1 MAPQQWIHREPGLV
15 RPGEE
20 TVGEYLAYIPDPL
33 VGRSFAFSGQTM
45 ADVAEAERAI
55 MNLNESAKVLH
66 GTEGLARLLLR
77 AEASASSRIEGIEVG
92 AQRLLRAEAA
102 RDLDSGSRPDP
113 VAEDVLANID
123 AMKVAMELADD
134 ECEITADSILRIHER
149 VLRGGDLGRFAGK
162 LRTTASWI
170 GGSAYHPFNAAF
182 VPPPPRDLPRLLDDL
197 AEFVNDRS
205 MPPVA
210 HAALAHAQ
218 FETIHPFVDGNG
230 RTGRALIHV
239 MLRRSGLAPTYCP
252 PVSLVLATLAK
263 DYYGALNNYHIPGSP
278 DSPEVVKAVD
288 EWVSFFARA
297 CTRSVHDALLF
308 EQRVEQIQDV
318 WRQRLA
324 PVRAGS
330 SVEMLIEVL
339 PSMVIMTVQQAAEVL
354 GRSFTAA
361 NTAVDQLVKAKILK
375 QITVGK
381 RNRAFEATELIS
393 AFTELERRLA
403 SPAGDTRFEGPVRP
417 VPWRGKKAP
426 APKGQKSGVAPIDA
440 GELADAPE

>member
-1 MAPQQWIHREPGLV
+1 MARMVAQQWIHHEPGLT
-15 RPGEE
+15 RPGEAQ
-20 TVGEYLAYIPDPL
+20 VGEYLSFVPDLL
-33 VGRSFAFSGQTM
+33 VGRAFAFSGQTTS
-45 ADVAEAERAI
+45 DVAEAERAI
-55 MNLNESAKVLH
+55 RDLNASAKVLH

-102 RDLDSGSRPDP
+102 RDLDSQARPDA

-123 AMKVAMELADD
+123 AMKVAMTLAD
-134 ECEITADSILRIHER
+134 EETVMTTDSILRIHER
-149 VLRGGDLGRFAGK
+149 VLRGGDLGRYAGK

-182 VPPPPRDLPRLLDDL
+182 VPPPPRDLPKLLDDL
-197 AEFVNDRS
+197 SEFCNDQS
-205 MPPVA
+205 MPAIA
-210 HAALAHAQ
+210 HAAIAHAQ

-230 RTGRALIHV
+230 RTGRAMIHV
-239 MLRRSGLAPTYCP
+239 MLRRRGIAPTYCP

-263 DYYGALNNYHIPGSP
+263 DYYAALNNYHVPGAA
-278 DSPEVVKAVD
+278 DSPEVVAGVD
-288 EWVSFFARA
+288 GWVSFFARA

-308 EQRVEQIQDV
+308 EKRVEQIQEN

-324 PVRAGS
+324 PVRKGS
-330 SVEMLIEVL
+330 SVDMLIEVL

-354 GRSFTAA
+354 DRSFTAA
-361 NTAVDQLVKAKILK
+361 NQAVDQLVKAKILK

-381 RNRAFEATELIS
+381 RNRAFEASELIS

-426 APKGQKSGVAPIDA
+426 V
-440 GELADAPE
+440 PESPG